1 MGTQLGRTQCIS
13 VSDALKAVTQ
23 YAAYQYG
30 EEAEKGSIAP
40 GKLADFVLLEEN
52 PLEVKKE
59 DLAQIKVLQTISRG
73 ETIYLR

>member
-1 MGTQLGRTQCIS
+1 MASAYAYCRCRGFGRHCIS
-13 VSDALKAVTQ
+13 H
-23 YAAYQYG
+23 G